1 MKHGGDSSR
10 AAGRRRRTSIRTKII
25 SMAMLV
31 SLIPLI
37 LSYIISLSISAKSG
51 REDAYDKIRDQTSSV
66 AEQVRLYVEKGYA
79 VVEALSS
86 GEDILSSDP
95 DIQKKILVSTAENNP
110 AFLLLYNQDT
120 TGQQTARSTGELG
133 NRADRWWF
141 IQEMETHKPFVS
153 KSYYTLNTNEAV
165 TSIVFPVWD
174 RNDEIAGVLAADMSL
189 AQLQEIINRY
199 NTADLYTV
207 LIDGE
212 GNVIAH
218 PDETQVSEIYNY
230 IKGTKSILN
239 GDTTTETPIDLPDGL
254 QDMTRQLLDGHSG
267 TTELKNMKGRDSL
280 YSYCPIEIP
289 GDSEM
294 WGAVTV
300 QTKAA
305 AYASTY
311 HMIYLNILLA
321 VVMVI
326 VVVIVAVIFANRL
339 TKPLKTLS
347 NAAEQIADGNFDVHL
362 RAEGN
367 DEIGDVSEALGKTVV
382 RLSSYI
388 NYINEITDVLNR
400 ISKGNLKF
408 ELTYDYAGEFAKI
421 KEALFNIRTT
431 LNDTISQIKKVA
443 HVVNS
448 ESGTLLNGSQS
459 LAQGTTE
466 QASSV
471 EKLSESINEISSHVR
486 KSAENARNAERISE
500 QTGIVVEKGNEQMG
514 EMISAMDEI
523 SRSARETGKIVKTI
537 DDIAFQTN
545 ILALNAAVEAARAG
559 DAGKGF
565 AVVADEVR
573 SLAQRSA
580 DAVKETTALIGRS
593 VKTAEKGAA
602 IANETA
608 SSLNEIV
615 NGSNQTLNLIREIAT
630 AGKEEADSITQVTE
644 GVSQVS
650 AVIQTTAATAEESAA
665 ASEELSEQAERLQ
678 KLVNLFN
685 LNDER

>member
-1 MKHGGDSSR
+1 
-10 AAGRRRRTSIRTKII
+10 
-25 SMAMLV
+25 
-31 SLIPLI
+31 
-37 LSYIISLSISAKSG
+37 
-51 REDAYDKIRDQTSSV
+51 
-66 AEQVRLYVEKGYA
+66 
-79 VVEALSS
+79 
-86 GEDILSSDP
+86 
-95 DIQKKILVSTAENNP
+95 
-110 AFLLLYNQDT
+110 
-120 TGQQTARSTGELG
+120 
-133 NRADRWWF
+133 
-141 IQEMETHKPFVS
+141 
-153 KSYYTLNTNEAV
+153 
-165 TSIVFPVWD
+165 
-174 RNDEIAGVLAADMSL
+174 
-189 AQLQEIINRY
+189 
-199 NTADLYTV
+199 
-207 LIDGE
+207 
-212 GNVIAH
+212 
-218 PDETQVSEIYNY
+218 
-230 IKGTKSILN
+230 
-239 GDTTTETPIDLPDGL
+239 
-254 QDMTRQLLDGHSG
+254 
-267 TTELKNMKGRDSL
+267 
-280 YSYCPIEIP
+280 
-289 GDSEM
+289 
-294 WGAVTV
+294 
-300 QTKAA
+300 
-305 AYASTY
+305 
-311 HMIYLNILLA
+311 
-321 VVMVI
+321 
-326 VVVIVAVIFANRL
+326 
-339 TKPLKTLS
+339 
-347 NAAEQIADGNFDVHL
+347 VHL

-537 DDIAFQTN
+537 DDIAFHTN

-665 ASEELSEQAERLQ
+665 ASEELSAEASALKQLVEQFTLAA
-678 KLVNLFN
+678 
-685 LNDER
+685 D